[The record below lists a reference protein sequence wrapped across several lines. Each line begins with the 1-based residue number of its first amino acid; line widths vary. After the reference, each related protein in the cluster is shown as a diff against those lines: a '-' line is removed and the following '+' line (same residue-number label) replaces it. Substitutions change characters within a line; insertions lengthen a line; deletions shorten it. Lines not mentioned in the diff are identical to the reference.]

1 MQKRAKMKV
10 PAPKIPME
18 TRAEKALEAIYV
30 CCFGHDM
37 IEAEDEKL
45 LCTIL
50 NAVFPSVGRP
60 AVERMVSSMA
70 KQVASGE
77 RKRGVKIVSKET
89 VQRQLQDLEFLK
101 QNKLES

>member
-1 MQKRAKMKV
+1 MNV

-18 TRAEKALEAIYV
+18 ARAEKALEAIYV
-30 CCFGHDM
+30 CCFGQDM

-70 KQVASGE
+70 EQVASGE